1 MKDSKTIYYNQSPFN
16 NKHLICKEKKKHAM
30 YFMITLA
37 IILLTT
43 IKILIYYIV
52 LKKIDFVRFSIKIL
66 KK

>member
-1 MKDSKTIYYNQSPFN
+1 MKDSKTIYYNQSLFN
-16 NKHLICKEKKKHAM
+16 NKHLICEEKKKHAM

-37 IILLTT
+37 IILTT